1 MLSASYKQD
10 LLKPK
15 MDEDQKCPKALMTW
29 GHDCHLQSTL
39 DFAVWGR
46 GCSQSP
52 EEPER
57 ALHCPQTPGRVG
69 QGSIWVCGP
78 LSVLI
83 V

>member
-1 MLSASYKQD
+1 MLSASYKPD

-15 MDEDQKCPKALMTW
+15 MDEDQKCPKARMTW
-29 GHDCHLQSTL
+29 GHGCHLQSTL

-57 ALHCPQTPGRVG
+57 ALHCPQTLGRVG